1 MDNGTGT
8 SADRDLSRHVVK
20 YIFYNR
26 PSLPTI
32 FQLIY
37 RPVSRCPFF
46 AVRSTSPRWQKLLPS
61 VSRPIFRPVFA
72 KSVWNFH
79 HYLFH
84 SLSCAHQWIST
95 SILCHR
101 VKCCVAICIWKLLQ
115 ALNFVKFFIVW
126 FGVILVCNF
135 FTKLEFY
142 LINLWMTKTRS
153 TLTRVN
159 VLNL

>member
-1 MDNGTGT
+1 MNNGTGT

-84 SLSCAHQWIST
+84 SLSSAHQWIST

-101 VKCCVAICIWKLLQ
+101 VKCCLSSAYGSFSKRWIL
-115 ALNFVKFFIVW
+115 LNFLSCDLELSW
-126 FGVILVCNF
+126 FAIFSQNWNS
-135 FTKLEFY
+135 
-142 LINLWMTKTRS
+142 I
-153 TLTRVN
+153 
-159 VLNL
+159 